1 MKLVM
6 IASMIF
12 LFTFSARAGVFREN
26 FDNGNLDAWQELIL
40 TQDFLFRDVDDP
52 PPGSWEIVDGE
63 LHAVSPDESTRLL
76 TIGDETWS
84 DYTIE
89 FNVKPLNKPG
99 PSNIAIAARIK
110 GSWVVWCLIGDL
122 PEFRK
127 NASEALMG
135 SGNFHDRNTIF
146 YTHAKL
152 RRFLKLNRWSQL
164 KLAVEGDTLNF
175 WINGK
180 LVIGPVQLPNRKTF
194 ENREAAK
201 KAHPIK
207 PGNIRVIHPLD
218 LNGFQDF
225 LTGAAGLGLSNQTAR
240 FDNVV
245 ITGDGIPDSGG
256 LSVTP
261 KAKLA
266 TVWGRLKRF

>member
-1 MKLVM
+1 MKRVM

-12 LFTFSARAGVFREN
+12 LFTFSAGAGVFRED

-40 TQDFLFRDVDDP
+40 TQDFLFIDVEDP
-52 PPGSWEIVDGE
+52 PPGSWEIVKGE

-76 TIGDETWS
+76 TIGDETWR

-89 FNVKPLNKPG
+89 FDVKPLDKPG

-122 PEFRK
+122 PQFRD
-127 NASEALMG
+127 NASEVLMG

-146 YTHAKL
+146 YSHAKL

-201 KAHPIK
+201 KAHPPK
-207 PGNIRVIHPLD
+207 PGNIKIFHPLALD
-218 LNGFQDF
+218 GFQDF

-240 FDNVV
+240 FDNIV
-245 ITGDGIPDSGG
+245 ITGDSIPDSGG

-266 TVWGRLKRF
+266 TVWGSLKRF

>member
-1 MKLVM
+1 MKLVV
-6 IASMIF
+6 IATIIC
-12 LFTFSARAGVFREN
+12 LFTSSVWAGVFQED

-40 TQDFLFRDVDDP
+40 TQDFLFLDVDDP
-52 PPGSWEIVDGE
+52 PPGSWEIVKGE

-76 TIGDETWS
+76 TIGDETWR

-89 FNVKPLNKPG
+89 FDVKPLDKPG
-99 PSNIAIAARIK
+99 PSNIAVAARIK

-122 PEFRK
+122 PQFRD
-127 NASEALMG
+127 NASEALFAA
-135 SGNFHDRNTIF
+135 GNFHDRNTIF

-152 RRFLKLNRWSQL
+152 HRSLKLNKWSQL
-164 KLAVEGDTLNF
+164 KLTVQENTLNF

-180 LVIGPVQLPNRKTF
+180 LVIGPAQLPNRKTF
-194 ENREAAK
+194 ERFEAVK
-201 KAHPIK
+201 KAHPPK
-207 PGNIRVIHPLD
+207 PGNIKIVHPLALD
-218 LNGFQDF
+218 GFQDF

-245 ITGDGIPDSGG
+245 ITGNSIPDSGG

-266 TVWGRLKRF
+266 TVWGSLKRF

>member
-1 MKLVM
+1 MKLIV
-6 IASMIF
+6 ITNIIF
-12 LFTFSARAGVFREN
+12 LLTFSAGAGTFLEN

-40 TQDFLFRDVDDP
+40 SQDFIFLDVDDP
-52 PPGSWEIVDGE
+52 PPGSWEIVNGE
-63 LHAVSPDESTRLL
+63 LHAVSPDDSTRLL
-76 TIGDETWS
+76 TIGDETWR

-89 FNVKPLNKPG
+89 FEVKPLDKPG

-122 PEFRK
+122 PQFRD
-127 NASEALMG
+127 NASEALFAA
-135 SGNFHDRNTIF
+135 GNFHDQNTIF

-152 RRFLKLNRWSQL
+152 HRSLKLNKWSKL
-164 KLAVEGDTLNF
+164 KLAVEENTLNF

-180 LVIGPVQLPNRKTF
+180 QVIGPVRLPNRQTF
-194 ENREAAK
+194 ERFEAVK
-201 KAHPIK
+201 HAHPPK
-207 PGNIRVIHPLD
+207 PGNIKIIQPLE

-245 ITGDGIPDSGG
+245 ITGDSIPDRGG
-256 LSVTP
+256 LSVNP

-266 TVWGRLKRF
+266 TVWGSLKRF